1 MLIWANKNE
10 VNVELINS
18 IEELCDKAPS
28 GFRSC
33 TKGWVEG
40 VKAWEL
46 SVIFRQIQRHFG
58 KRKDISILDF
68 GAGSSPFGAYLN
80 RIGYQFV
87 TLLDLEKGWL
97 PNVNQENYNKMHDA
111 CIKYVKTD
119 VTQNYDGEHDVIFSA
134 STLEHIPDKGLRALQ
149 ALSRCLKSGGLFIH
163 VVDYPYGVHFKKLID
178 NCGVSISYRSEDT
191 PGCEEFK
198 HPPEYTWW
206 CDHRG
211 KLITRIAFFNSEG
224 E

>member
-10 VNVELINS
+10 INVKLIDS
-18 IEELCDKAPS
+18 IEELRARA
-28 GFRSC
+28 GFGCYSI
-33 TKGWVEG
+33 GWQTYL
-40 VKAWEL
+40 KAWEL
-46 SVIFRQIQRHFG
+46 SIIFRQIQRHFG
-58 KRKDISILDF
+58 EKKDISILDF
-68 GAGSSPFGAYLN
+68 GAGSSPFGTYLN

-97 PNVNQENYNKMHDA
+97 PHVNQENYNERHDA
-111 CIKYVKTD
+111 HIKYVKID
-119 VTQNYDGEHDVIFSA
+119 VTQNYDEEHDVIFSA
-134 STLEHIPDKGLRALQ
+134 SVLEHIPDKGFAALR

-163 VVDYPYGVHFKKLID
+163 VVDYPKKVHFKKLID
-178 NCGVSISYRSEDT
+178 GCGIPISYKPEDT

-198 HPPEYTWW
+198 HPPEYAWW

-211 KLITRIAFFNSEG
+211 TLITRVAFFNTEG

>member
-10 VNVELINS
+10 INGELVGS
-18 IEELCDKAPS
+18 IGELCDKA
-28 GFRSC
+28 GFHSYD
-33 TKGWVEG
+33 KGWMEYL
-40 VKAWEL
+40 KAWEL
-46 SVIFRQIQRHFG
+46 SIIFRQIQRHFG
-58 KRKDISILDF
+58 KRKDISIIDF

-97 PNVNQENYNKMHDA
+97 PHVNQENYNERHDA
-111 CIKYVKTD
+111 YIRYVKTD
-119 VTQNYDGEHDVIFSA
+119 VTQNYDEKYDVIFSA
-134 STLEHIPDKGLRALQ
+134 SVLEHIPDKGLGALRT
-149 ALSRCLKSGGLFIH
+149 LSRCLKSGGLFIH
-163 VVDYPYGVHFKKLID
+163 VVDYPKKVHFKKLID
-178 NCGVSISYRSEDT
+178 NCGVPILYRPGDT

-206 CDHRG
+206 CNYRG
-211 KLITRIAFFNSEG
+211 ALITRIAFFNVEN